1 MIEFILAW
9 IVAPLIFGFLLIG
22 FMAIS
27 WMLLNYLEEN
37 KDHPLARLVENP
49 YGLVLLVYVAGIII
63 FFALGY
69 FDFEP
74 DHRVIKF

>member
-27 WMLLNYLEEN
+27 WLLLNYLEDRP
-37 KDHPLARLVENP
+37 DHPITKMTDNP
-49 YGLVLLVYVAGIII
+49 YGMTLLVYIAGLFIW
-63 FFALGY
+63 FVLGY
-69 FDFEP
+69 FE
-74 DHRVIKF
+74 

>member
-9 IVAPLIFGFLLIG
+9 IVGPILFGFLLIG

-37 KDHPLARLVENP
+37 KGHPLTRLAENP
-49 YGLVLLVYVAGIII
+49 YGLVLLVWVAGIIVY
-63 FFALGY
+63 FALGY

-74 DHRVIKF
+74 DIRVIKF

>member
-9 IVAPLIFGFLLIG
+9 IVGPILFGFLLIG

-37 KDHPLARLVENP
+37 KDHPLTRLAENP
-49 YGLVLLVYVAGIII
+49 YGLVLLVWVVGIIVY
-63 FFALGY
+63 FALGY

-74 DHRVIKF
+74 DQRVIKF